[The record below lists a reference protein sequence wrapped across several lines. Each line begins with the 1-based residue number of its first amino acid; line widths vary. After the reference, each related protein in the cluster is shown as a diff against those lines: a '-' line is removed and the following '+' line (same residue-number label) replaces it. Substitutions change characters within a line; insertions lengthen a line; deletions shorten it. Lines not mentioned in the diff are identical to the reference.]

1 MIGFIVKQQVLET
14 VIPKTGGFVMVVS
27 GSGKG
32 KRGVLKEKEKEK
44 GLVQL
49 DGELEFAKY
58 NLDDICQYGE

>member
-1 MIGFIVKQQVLET
+1 LET
-14 VIPKTGGFVMVVS
+14 VIPRTGSFVMVVS

-49 DGELEFAKY
+49 DGELEFGKY

>member
-1 MIGFIVKQQVLET
+1 
-14 VIPKTGGFVMVVS
+14 MVVS